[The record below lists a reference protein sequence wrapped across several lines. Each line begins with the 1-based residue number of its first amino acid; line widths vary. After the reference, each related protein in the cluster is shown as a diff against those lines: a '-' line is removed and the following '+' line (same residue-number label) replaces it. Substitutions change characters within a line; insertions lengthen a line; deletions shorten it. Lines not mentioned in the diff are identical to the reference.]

1 MTRRSLSIILEGIE
15 LRGRCGV
22 TAEER
27 AIGQTLVVDVRLDP
41 QERGSGQSDDLQ
53 DTVNYSQIVNYVRG
67 VVEGGEFN
75 LLERL
80 ATVLCDGVWDEFAP
94 VLVEVAVSKIAP
106 PVSLP
111 LHAARVEVVRTA

>member
-1 MTRRSLSIILEGIE
+1 MTHNLSIILEGIE

-41 QERGSGQSDDLQ
+41 QPRGAGRSDDLA
-53 DTVNYSQIVNYVRG
+53 DTVSYSRIVNYVRE
-67 VVEGGEFN
+67 VVEGREFN

-80 ATVLCDGVWDEFAP
+80 ATVLCDGLWDEFGP

-111 LHAARVEVVRTA
+111 LHTARVEVVRTA

>member
-1 MTRRSLSIILEGIE
+1 MTRSLSIIVDGIE

-41 QERGSGQSDDLQ
+41 QPLGAGQSDDLD
-53 DTVNYSQIVNYVRG
+53 DTVNYSRIVDYVRS
-67 VVEGGEFN
+67 VVEGNEFH

-80 ATVLCDGVWDEFAP
+80 ATVICDGLWDEYRP
-94 VLVEVAVSKIAP
+94 LLVEVAVSKVAP
-106 PVSLP
+106 PVKLP
-111 LHAARVEVVRTA
+111 IHAARVEVVRTA

>member
-1 MTRRSLSIILEGIE
+1 MTRSLSIILDGIE

-27 AIGQTLVVDVRLDP
+27 AIGQTLVIDVRLDP
-41 QERGSGQSDDLQ
+41 QPCGAGQSDELD
-53 DTVNYSQIVNYVRG
+53 DTVNYSRIVDYVRG

-80 ATVLCDGVWDEFAP
+80 ATVICDGLWDQFDP
-94 VLVEVAVSKIAP
+94 LLVEVAVSKVAP
-106 PVSLP
+106 PVKLP
-111 LHAARVEVVRTA
+111 IHAARVEVVRTA

>member
-1 MTRRSLSIILEGIE
+1 VTRSLSIVLNGIE

-27 AIGQTLVVDVRLDP
+27 TIGQTLSVDVRLDP
-41 QERGSGQSDDLQ
+41 QPLGAGESDELG
-53 DTVNYSQIVNYVRG
+53 DTVNYSQIVNYVRE
-67 VVEGGEFN
+67 VVEEGEFH

-80 ATVLCDGVWDEFAP
+80 ATVLCDGLWKEFDP

-111 LHAARVEVVRTA
+111 VHAARVEVVRTS

>member
-1 MTRRSLSIILEGIE
+1 MTRSLSIILQDIQ

-27 AIGQTLVVDVRLDP
+27 SIGQTLSIDVRLDP
-41 QERGSGQSDDLQ
+41 QPRGAGQSDDLD
-53 DTVNYSQIVNYVRG
+53 DTVNYSKIVKYVRK
-67 VVEGGEFN
+67 VVEEGEFH

-80 ATVLCDGVWDEFAP
+80 ATVLCDGLWDEFDP

-111 LHAARVEVVRTA
+111 VRAARVEVVRTS

>member
-1 MTRRSLSIILEGIE
+1 MSRSLSIILEGIE

-27 AIGQTLVVDVRLDP
+27 AIGQTLSIDVRMDP
-41 QERGSGQSDDLQ
+41 QPRGAGQSDDLG
-53 DTVNYSQIVNYVRG
+53 DTVSYSHIINYVRD

-80 ATVLCDGVWDEFAP
+80 ATVLCDGLWDEYEP

-106 PVSLP
+106 PVALP
-111 LHAARVEVVRTA
+111 VHAARVEVARDS

>member
-1 MTRRSLSIILEGIE
+1 MTRSLSIILEGIE

-27 AIGQTLVVDVRLDP
+27 AVGQTLSIDVRLDP
-41 QERGSGQSDDLQ
+41 QPRGAGQSDDLD
-53 DTVNYSQIVNYVRG
+53 DTVSYSHIITSVRE
-67 VVEGGEFN
+67 VVEGGEFH

-80 ATVLCDGVWDEFAP
+80 ATVLCDGLWEEYEP
-94 VLVEVAVSKIAP
+94 LLVEVAVSKIAP

-111 LHAARVEVVRTA
+111 IQAARVEVVRTS

>member
-1 MTRRSLSIILEGIE
+1 MTSNLSIILDGIE

-41 QERGSGQSDDLQ
+41 QARGAGRSDDLA
-53 DTVNYSQIVNYVRG
+53 DTVSYSLIVDFVRD
-67 VVEGGEFN
+67 VVEGDEFH

-80 ATVLCDGVWDEFAP
+80 ATVLCDGLWDEFDP
-94 VLVEVAVSKIAP
+94 VLVEVAVSKVAP

-111 LHAARVEVVRTA
+111 IHTARVEVVRTA